1 MLCILINVNKGF
13 RDVEIR
19 SATVFNLPLV
29 WSVLTREG
37 RREGRSDL
45 WIVAGAEGAR
55 RGGEVWGLGSS
66 WCWG

>member
-19 SATVFNLPLV
+19 SGTVLNLPLV
-29 WSVLTREG
+29 WSALTREG

-45 WIVAGAEGAR
+45 WIEEGAEGAR
-55 RGGEVWGLGSS
+55 RGGEVWGPGSS
-66 WCWG
+66 WWWG